1 MVMEMDVDGL
11 LLAAGKS
18 TRTAPYFPQKCAV
31 EVLFNGKVKSVLQH
45 QIDMLMPVVKRL
57 YVVVWW
63 QKELLGMLNGVR
75 VLEYEPRGIA
85 DVWQRFLNDTADARS
100 RFVLSVNAD
109 DLHLSRDY
117 EMLTSKKVTGVSVMY
132 SEDKKV
138 INDSCAYKVDSDMNV
153 VEILGKKSGLKSGW
167 VGTGC
172 YLLERSLLRRV
183 NFVANGSIGEV
194 EPDDVLKQL
203 LNRGETVKA
212 YPVNT
217 FVHVG
222 DVSVLSRMYREAVLA
237 KSFGQ

>member
-1 MVMEMDVDGL
+1 MDVDGL

-18 TRTAPYFPQKCAV
+18 TRTAPYFVQKCAV
-31 EVLFNGKVKSVLQH
+31 DVLFRGKVKSVVRH
-45 QIDMLMPVVKRL
+45 QIDMLLPLVDKL

-63 QKELLGMLNGVR
+63 MKGLFEGLDDVK
-75 VLEYEPRGIA
+75 VLEYEPHGIA
-85 DVWQRFLNDTADARS
+85 DVWHRFMNDTAGARS

-109 DLHLSRDY
+109 DLHLPSDY
-117 EMLTSKKVTGVSVMY
+117 EMLASKKVTGVSVMY
-132 SEDKKV
+132 SEDKKA
-138 INDSCAYKVDSDMNV
+138 INDSCVYKVDSDMNV
-153 VEILGKKSGLKSGW
+153 VEILGKKSGLESGW
-167 VGTGC
+167 IGTGC
-172 YLLERSLLRRV
+172 YLLERRLLRCVDFVV
-183 NFVANGSIGEV
+183 NEHSGEV

-217 FVHVG
+217 FVHVD